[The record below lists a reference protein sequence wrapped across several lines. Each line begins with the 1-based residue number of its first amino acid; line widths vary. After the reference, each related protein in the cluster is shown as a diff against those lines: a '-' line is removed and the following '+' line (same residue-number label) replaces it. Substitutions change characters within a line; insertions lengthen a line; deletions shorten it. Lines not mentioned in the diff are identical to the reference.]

1 MASLVDSIYGL
12 SISTT
17 TNASTPTLSL
27 TSEELRACKN
37 VRSSLI
43 ESGLNEKAIDPRLLS
58 ITTIN
63 QKLRVT
69 DGVDKYRKFMESLAI
84 FDIKNFEEDV
94 WNNLNDFDD
103 VIRPLLKSYSVC
115 GTHKNRAIFW
125 INGSSPVTVEQ
136 ERNAVRQAR
145 CGLQEGGG
153 ADHCADRGLRAFDC
167 RHEADPARAWRYDSS
182 LG

>member
-125 INGSSPVTVEQ
+125 INGSSPVTVEKVSIIVFSII
-136 ERNAVRQAR
+136 EVLS
-145 CGLQEGGG
+145 G
-153 ADHCADRGLRAFDC
+153 
-167 RHEADPARAWRYDSS
+167 
-182 LG
+182 